1 MKKHHHLLHQGH
13 RICVTVRTSGSCFCS
28 RKYETEDS
36 SCVSSRANRAF
47 PRKTA
52 CIPADRKPCIPP
64 LSIVATT
71 SCWMRATQALHHQVP
86 CEEVGQAEPED
97 ARRHVGW
104 PQLRREQ
111 LLTAHG
117 AVGWWATRKT
127 WWNQFFYLMV
137 RQIFWFH
144 QVLFMVQTNLAVQL
158 STVEEIFGLNV
169 FGELCE

>member
-1 MKKHHHLLHQGH
+1 MRRRTHLALVVA
-13 RICVTVRTSGSCFCS
+13 RTVLFLERPLAYQRTESL
-28 RKYETEDS
+28 
-36 SCVSSRANRAF
+36 VSHLCQSWQQLLAGWGR
-47 PRKTA
+47 P
-52 CIPADRKPCIPP
+52 
-64 LSIVATT
+64 
-71 SCWMRATQALHHQVP
+71 QALHHQVP